1 VQFHVESL
9 IAAVIILL
17 VSFPVHEAAH
27 AYAAWRLGDGTA
39 KLFGRLT
46 LNPIV
51 HFDPIGGLLL
61 IASSLTGVGIGWA
74 KPTPVNPSNLRG
86 GTDSEGIVAFA
97 GPASNL
103 ALAAIGA
110 IPLRLVLAGQSQ
122 PLILTLLA
130 PIDASNVLPKVL
142 FYFVLINLA
151 LLLFN
156 LVPIPPLDGS
166 KVLFSMMNP
175 RQVWQFRP
183 TLEQYGFILLIF
195 VAFVPLLPGQQTV
208 FGFIFEK
215 IGGPILNFLVGQ
227 RVY

>member
-1 VQFHVESL
+1 VHINLSSL
-9 IAAVIILL
+9 IAAGIILL

-46 LNPIV
+46 LNPIA
-51 HFDPIGGLLL
+51 HFDPVGGLIL
-61 IASSLTGVGIGWA
+61 IASALLSGFAIGWA

-86 GTDSEGIVAFA
+86 GSDSEGIVAFA

-103 ALAAIGA
+103 ALAALGA
-110 IPLRLVLAGQSQ
+110 IPARLLFAAANGGTVVPG
-122 PLILTLLA
+122 LIL
-130 PIDASNVLPKVL
+130 DVLE
-142 FYFVLINLA
+142 YFVLINVA
-151 LLLFN
+151 LMLFN

-175 RQVWQFRP
+175 RQVWQWRP
-183 TLEQYGFILLIF
+183 TLEQYGFIILLF
-195 VAFVPLLPGQQTV
+195 VAFVPLLPGQLTI

-215 IGGPILNFLVGQ
+215 IGLPIVNLLLGHAAFF
-227 RVY
+227 

>member
-1 VQFHVESL
+1 MNFDTAQL
-9 IAAVIILL
+9 LPRLLAAGIILL
-17 VSFPVHEAAH
+17 VAFPVHEFAH
-27 AYAAWRLGDGTA
+27 AWAAWRLGDGTA

-61 IASSLTGVGIGWA
+61 LISSLSGFGVGWA

-86 GTDSEGIVAFA
+86 GHDSEGIVAFA

-103 ALAAIGA
+103 LLAAVGA
-110 IPLRLVLAGQSQ
+110 IVLRLVLA
-122 PLILTLLA
+122 T
-130 PIDASNVLPKVL
+130 D
-142 FYFVLINLA
+142 LA
-151 LLLFN
+151 LPELVIRTMLYFIVINIGLMLFN

-175 RQVWQFRP
+175 RQVWQWRP

-195 VAFVPLLPGQQTV
+195 VAFVPVLPGQQTI
-208 FGFIFEK
+208 FFWIFER
-215 IGGPILNFLVGQ
+215 IGSPIINFLVG
-227 RVY
+227 REVV